1 MKVQQLVF
9 GKYGQVFGHFWTLS
23 KLATSVF
30 GHFWT
35 LSKLATKLS
44 YKFQSDQVHLIIF
57 SKNYL
62 PFFKRRYFHEYRLLF
77 AWSRHVKSMSKNVY
91 VSHKKAEV
99 NRGKVL
105 QQFKHLFKTHRQNS
119 IIPHSMF

>member
-44 YKFQSDQVHLIIF
+44 YKFQSDQVH
-57 SKNYL
+57 
-62 PFFKRRYFHEYRLLF
+62 
-77 AWSRHVKSMSKNVY
+77 
-91 VSHKKAEV
+91 
-99 NRGKVL
+99 
-105 QQFKHLFKTHRQNS
+105 
-119 IIPHSMF
+119 